1 MMKKYT
7 KLLGFSVAEA
17 ILALLIT
24 ALCIEMLIGILGCLK
39 NANKKRAP
47 INEVAFSYIQLEKFF
62 KEQGHL
68 EVDTGSSNSQKI
80 ILKKK
85 TGEKNKRPKFKVYS
99 LEKYDDMIRMTGYQ
113 RGHMPLL
120 LNIKTASFKY
130 GEDFFEIQVTE
141 QDKRKSKL
149 RFKTDKPI
157 KIKEKNKEKNVK
169 NKEEKKNNE
178 QQSASNS
185 SKS

>member
-1 MMKKYT
+1 
-7 KLLGFSVAEA
+7 
-17 ILALLIT
+17 
-24 ALCIEMLIGILGCLK
+24 
-39 NANKKRAP
+39 
-47 INEVAFSYIQLEKFF
+47 
-62 KEQGHL
+62 
-68 EVDTGSSNSQKI
+68 
-80 ILKKK
+80 
-85 TGEKNKRPKFKVYS
+85 
-99 LEKYDDMIRMTGYQ
+99 MTGYQ

>member
-7 KLLGFSVAEA
+7 RLLGFSVAEA

-39 NANKKRAP
+39 NANRKRAP
-47 INEVAFSYIQLEKFF
+47 INEVAFSYIQLEKFL
-62 KEQGHL
+62 KEEGHV
-68 EVDTGSSNSQKI
+68 EVDTGSSNSREI

-85 TGEKNKRPKFKVYS
+85 IGEKNKRPEFKIYS

-120 LNIKTASFKY
+120 LNIKRASFKC
-130 GEDFFEIQVTE
+130 GEDFFEIQVIE
-141 QDKRKSKL
+141 QDKRKSNL
-149 RFKTDKPI
+149 RFKTDKPL
-157 KIKEKNKEKNVK
+157 KIEEKTKKKDIKNKDR
-169 NKEEKKNNE
+169 NKTNE
-178 QQSASNS
+178 QYLSSNS

>member
-1 MMKKYT
+1 MMKRNT

-24 ALCIEMLIGILGCLK
+24 ALCVEMLIGILGCLK
-39 NANKKRAP
+39 NANKKRDP
-47 INEVAFSYIQLEKFF
+47 INEIAFSYIQLEKFL
-62 KEQGHL
+62 KEQGHV
-68 EVDTGSSNSQKI
+68 EVDTASSNSREI

-85 TGEKNKRPKFKVYS
+85 TGEKNKRPEFKIYS

-120 LNIKTASFKY
+120 LNIRSASFKY
-130 GEDFFEIQVTE
+130 GEDFFELQVTE
-141 QDKRKSKL
+141 KDKRKSNL

-157 KIKEKNKEKNVK
+157 KIEKKIKK
-169 NKEEKKNNE
+169 KDIKSKEENNE
-178 QQSASNS
+178 
-185 SKS
+185 